1 MNTYASA
8 AELRVTTV
16 RDVPSTEVK
25 VNKCDLQNLYDDA
38 SALTEATYTADT
50 WKVLVAKRDA
60 AKKVLDNENATAHD
74 VALAYQN
81 LKDAIAAL
89 EERVD
94 TSKLAGLVADAEK
107 LKESAYTKDSWAA
120 FKKAL
125 DAAKAVL
132 NNANATKADVDAA
145 YNALNAAMKA
155 LKPASSKPTP
165 NPETTDKSKLQATID
180 QAKALD
186 LSGYTKKSAQAVRDA
201 LAKAQSVLA
210 DDNATQADIDAA
222 QKALAD
228 AIAALE
234 KADANGNAI
243 SKTGANVA
251 VIGMAGMM
259 LVAAA
264 GAVFIARK
272 RAE

>member
-1 MNTYASA
+1 MRITALETAGQSAGEVNTYASA

-60 AKKVLDNENATAHD
+60 AKKVLDDENATAHD

-107 LKESAYTKDSWAA
+107 LKESAYTRIRGTRSEG
-120 FKKAL
+120 
-125 DAAKAVL
+125 
-132 NNANATKADVDAA
+132 
-145 YNALNAAMKA
+145 
-155 LKPASSKPTP
+155 SGCRQGR
-165 NPETTDKSKLQATID
+165 PEQCERH
-180 QAKALD
+180 Q
-186 LSGYTKKSAQAVRDA
+186 G
-201 LAKAQSVLA
+201 
-210 DDNATQADIDAA
+210 
-222 QKALAD
+222 
-228 AIAALE
+228 
-234 KADANGNAI
+234 
-243 SKTGANVA
+243 
-251 VIGMAGMM
+251 
-259 LVAAA
+259 
-264 GAVFIARK
+264 
-272 RAE
+272 